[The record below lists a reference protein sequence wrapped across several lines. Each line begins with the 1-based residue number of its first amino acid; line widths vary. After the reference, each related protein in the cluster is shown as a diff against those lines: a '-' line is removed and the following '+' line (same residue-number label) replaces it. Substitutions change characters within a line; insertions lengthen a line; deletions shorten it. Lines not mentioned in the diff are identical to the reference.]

1 MKNKNGATLVKA
13 VVFVGDF
20 VIVNILLTIFIQCF
34 HSLIPGDVSDKLL
47 YFMVN
52 VAMLM
57 AQYFFSTIIYIRGV
71 SMEKIIMRS
80 FSLVLAH
87 VAFLFFLVHVLTDS
101 GGFFDMGMW
110 FGLDLFVVICLARF
124 AEREF
129 LKDFRKR
136 GYNNRNVL
144 FVGSDPANLRLYKK
158 MSDDLASGLRV
169 LGYFANHHVVDAPRE
184 FNYLGTREMFA
195 KVMDIDMD
203 VTISGHE
210 LKIDEIYC
218 CLSHDE
224 SDYIHKVM
232 RFCEKNVIRFY
243 YVPRQ
248 LGAVRA
254 SLRSHQV
261 LDETVLVPRDLPL
274 SSGMNPFVKRAFDIV
289 VSGVVCLCMLPFIPI
304 IALCIKSQSRGPLFF
319 RQKRTGIDGK
329 VFNCLKFRSMHVNAD
344 ADKVQATKDDP
355 RKFPFGNFMR
365 KTNIDEFPQFFNVL
379 RGDMSIVGPRPHM
392 LSHTKIYGDL
402 IEKYMVRHFVKPGIT
417 GWAQVTGCRGE
428 TKELW
433 QMEERVQ
440 KDVWYIENWS
450 FLLDLRIIWKTA
462 FTVFC
467 PDEHAY

>member
-1 MKNKNGATLVKA
+1 M
-13 VVFVGDF
+13 VFVGDF
-20 VIVNILLTIFIQCF
+20 VIVNLLLTIFIQWF
-34 HSLIPGDVSDKLL
+34 PSLIPGGVSDKLL

-52 VAMLM
+52 AAMLM

-80 FSLVLAH
+80 FSLVLTH
-87 VAFLFFLVHVLTDS
+87 VALLFFLVHLLTDS
-101 GGFFDMGMW
+101 GGFFDMGLW
-110 FGLDLFVVICLARF
+110 FGLALFVVICLARF
-124 AEREF
+124 AERAS
-129 LKDFRKR
+129 LKVIRKK
-136 GYNNRNVL
+136 GYNTRNVL

-158 MSDDLASGLRV
+158 MSDDLASGLRI
-169 LGYFANHHVVDAPRE
+169 LGYFANHHVVEASGE
-184 FNYLGTREMFA
+184 FKYLGTCERFA
-195 KVMDIDMD
+195 KVMDVDMD
-203 VTISGHE
+203 VSISGHQ
-210 LKIDEIYC
+210 LQIDEIYC

-224 SDYIHKVM
+224 SDYIYKVM

-248 LGAVRA
+248 FGGVMA
-254 SLRSHQV
+254 SLRPTQV
-261 LDETVLVPRDLPL
+261 FDTTVLVPRELPL
-274 SSGMNPFVKRAFDIV
+274 SNGMNQFVKRAFDIV
-289 VSGVVCLCMLPFIPI
+289 VSGVVCLCLLPFIPI

-329 VFNCLKFRSMHVNAD
+329 VFNCLKFRSMRVNAD

-392 LSHTKIYGDL
+392 LTHTKIYGDL
-402 IEKYMVRHFVKPGIT
+402 IEKYMVRHFVRPGIT

-433 QMEERVQ
+433 QMEERIQ